1 MPVLITYSPDYG
13 SPFRG
18 KNSSKLPKNFE
29 PKQPSRA
36 WPAGTATP

>member
-1 MPVLITYSPDYG
+1 VLITYSPDYG

-29 PKQPSRA
+29 PKQPSMLCSLHLL
-36 WPAGTATP
+36 WL